1 MYRLFGH
8 CRRHTPCPCRLRVF
22 HGLEISH
29 DIVTLACGAIHFEDR
44 QELTTWAILFLG
56 EAAYLGYARGSL
68 PTGPN
73 EPLTPQARMHK
84 PTFTHARLPR
94 SARACVH
101 ICGLVEINQAR

>member
-56 EAAYLGYARGSL
+56 EAAYLGHARGSL